1 MLSTAV
7 LLYHRYTVVRLSR
20 TVCLSQA
27 ERCVR
32 VADWQLRLMVSLVHS
47 FSLSPPPPSLHASL
61 SVFLCLSSPSLLL
74 HASLHEGVHVAL
86 SLLIL
91 EHSGCA
97 GRDGQI
103 YN

>member
-47 FSLSPPPPSLHASL
+47 FSLSPPRAALSPCLSLRLPLPLLAFASL
-61 SVFLCLSSPSLLL
+61 ACL
-74 HASLHEGVHVAL
+74 AA
-86 SLLIL
+86 
-91 EHSGCA
+91 
-97 GRDGQI
+97 
-103 YN
+103 